1 MVVVSGQKIGRVEV
15 RFFGLHYHW
24 ERQRTPFEL
33 PDAARLA
40 PRQSRRLYLI
50 PTGNATRCFLKA
62 ILPTDCVL
70 ASLRQD
76 GRSALRS
83 AGRKS
88 LRRDRA
94 ALAHGFQESPHCAHR
109 PHTRS
114 ITCLC
119 ELTLENH

>member
-24 ERQRTPFEL
+24 ERKRTPFEL

-50 PTGNATRCFLKA
+50 PTGNATPFFLKA

-70 ASLRQD
+70 ASLKQD

-83 AGRKS
+83 ASRKS
-88 LRRDRA
+88 LRCDSSVDVVASFSCNRS
-94 ALAHGFQESPHCAHR
+94 ALEAHISKEYTS
-109 PHTRS
+109 
-114 ITCLC
+114 
-119 ELTLENH
+119 